1 MDTAHTFHAIFL
13 RHHDVRE
20 QLGLVEGCSRRVPLE
35 GLQDLVVL
43 EVVLNHVVDGR
54 GLERSNIMMTKRPW

>member
-43 EVVLNHVVDGR
+43 EVVLDCVVDVGHLR
-54 GLERSNIMMTKRPW
+54 DGCEIGVRSV